1 MPAPTASHC
10 DSSFGNAICT
20 GSKSA
25 SGEVGGASASGAA
38 SAGNRFGD
46 QCCGLVDSGVV
57 CSGSS
62 AGVAAGMLS
71 EGQTEYPAT
80 EGRICVGERVTRT

>member
-10 DSSFGNAICT
+10 DNNFGNAICT

-25 SGEVGGASASGAA
+25 SGEVGGASASGVA
-38 SAGNRFGD
+38 SAGSRFAD
-46 QCCGLVDSGVV
+46 QCCGLADSGVV
-57 CSGSS
+57 CSGSRT
-62 AGVAAGMLS
+62 GVAAGMLR

-80 EGRICVGERVTRT
+80 DGRICAGGRGR